1 MSMNQL
7 VISVGSIQ
15 EQFGSNL
22 RSIIELVSMAYR
34 VGTRLKKDWHQF
46 GANLWVPDHSQS
58 IESEKPRVVQDGT
71 IVWSQLPTDWN
82 GTCILACVA
91 RWTGQ
96 APVLNKIYL
105 HQTAQYLVDPLQS
118 TLHLFDSPKGMERIY
133 LHMLVP
139 QPPSTL
145 VLLSI
150 LLGFQL
156 FLNFS
161 NSPASACQGHQ
172 GCGFWKPFAFQQ
184 SSVML

>member
-105 HQTAQYLVDPLQS
+105 HQTGRHLVGPFQS
-118 TLHLFDSPKGMERIY
+118 TLYLLPDSPRGMERIY
-133 LHMLVP
+133 CSSPPPPMSYFFSLVYRF
-139 QPPSTL
+139 SN
-145 VLLSI
+145 V
-150 LLGFQL
+150 QL
-156 FLNFS
+156 FTSEL
-161 NSPASACQGHQ
+161 GYEWT
-172 GCGFWKPFAFQQ
+172 GK
-184 SSVML
+184 